1 MAIFKINNQK
11 LESVNEKK
19 IKLEKDLQKITEDNL
34 KTIFGLKFLSTEF
47 TIHDTRIDT
56 LAFDEESN
64 SFVIIEYKK
73 DRSFSV
79 VDQGFAYLSVMLN
92 NKDSFILEYAKKTRT
107 DLEKIKI
114 DWEQSKI
121 LFLANSF
128 TSHQLKA
135 VQFKDL
141 PFELWEV
148 KKYSNN
154 TILYDKI
161 KTPKTNESIN
171 TITKDKNIQKINKE
185 VKNYTVEDH
194 ISGKSDEI
202 RELFENLRS
211 GLLQIDSKIEEV
223 PRKLYI
229 GYQVNWYNVV
239 AIHIYNSKIVVDFP
253 RTVPRDLEKF
263 GKVRLRPNSIR
274 NFNQNICEFDIKNI
288 DDIDVALSMAK
299 EVYKKH
305 FDK

>member
-1 MAIFKINNQK
+1 MAIYKINNQK
-11 LESVNEKK
+11 LETISEKK

-34 KTIFGLKFLSTEF
+34 KTVFGLKFISTEF
-47 TIHDTRIDT
+47 TIHDTRIDS

-64 SFVIIEYKK
+64 SFVIIEYKR

-92 NKDSFILEYAKKTRT
+92 NKDSFILEFARKTGIN
-107 DLEKIKI
+107 LEKIKI

-128 TSHQLKA
+128 TPHQLKA

-161 KTPKTNESIN
+161 KTPKTNESIK
-171 TITKDKNIQKINKE
+171 TITKDKNIQKVNRE
-185 VKNYTVEDH
+185 VKNYTAEDH
-194 ISGKSDEI
+194 LAGKSDEI
-202 RELFENLRS
+202 KEIFENLRN
-211 GLLQIDSKIEEV
+211 GLLQIDSSIEEV
-223 PRKLYI
+223 PRKIYI
-229 GYQVNWYNVV
+229 GYQINWYNVV
-239 AIHIYNSKIVVDFP
+239 AIHIYNSKIVIDFP
-253 RTVPRDLEKF
+253 RTVPKDLEKF
-263 GKVRLRPNSIR
+263 GKVRLRSNSVK
-274 NFNQNICEFDIKNI
+274 NFNQNICELDIKDL
-288 DDIDVALSMAK
+288 DDIDIAVSMAK